1 MLFVC
6 WVKVDRINCHRFFI
20 SNALEAGELSIR
32 KFLFVL
38 SRGPQD
44 PTRAVRC
51 FQFAKIAAEKGH
63 EVTVFL
69 VDDAVYFANLGMAE
83 RVKCPT
89 GDELLPYL
97 KVLQEKGKILVCKP
111 CAATRMIGED
121 DLPGGFAI
129 STGVTLIDLAEDAK
143 VFSF

>member
-1 MLFVC
+1 M
-6 WVKVDRINCHRFFI
+6 
-20 SNALEAGELSIR
+20 R

-38 SRGPQD
+38 SRGPED
-44 PTRAVRC
+44 STRAVRC

-63 EVTVFL
+63 DTTVFL
-69 VDDAVYFANLGMAE
+69 VDDAVYLANLGMAE

-89 GDELLPYL
+89 GDELLPYM
-97 KVLQEKGKILVCKP
+97 KVVQNKGKILVCKP

-121 DLPGGFAI
+121 DLPTGFAI
-129 STGVTLIDLAEDAK
+129 STGVALIELAEDAQ